1 MSEGP
6 LELRSLQGVGWA
18 PLAGAFNAAFSDY
31 AVPMAITPEGLAAM
45 QQRRGYSAALSFGA
59 FAGEQLVGFALTC
72 AEGER
77 IYNSGTGVTPAR
89 RGGGLAR
96 RLVEQVI
103 ATTSARRYVLEVI
116 DRNAPAIALYRRLG
130 FVERRGLQCWTWAGA
145 APAAPLPLLMS
156 SGGSVSSASSVTS
169 ALDSLAAD
177 FAADFDLEPS
187 WQNSLASIRRAAEP
201 PLVVGDERGFAVVFS
216 GSGSGSSS
224 GHSDVPLLCVRR
236 AARRGGHGARL
247 LASAS
252 AHCGRP
258 LRLINLDDRAAE
270 VAAFLT
276 AAGAT
281 RTVRQ
286 LEMIRPLP

>member
-1 MSEGP
+1 M
-6 LELRSLQGVGWA
+6 QGLGWA
-18 PLAGAFNAAFSDY
+18 PLADAFNAAFSDY

-45 QQRRGYSAALSFGA
+45 QQRRGYSAELSFGA

-72 AEGER
+72 ADGER

-103 ATTSARRYVLEVI
+103 GAASARRYVLEVI

-156 SGGSVSSASSVTS
+156 SMSSASSVSSASSASSVTS

-201 PLVVGDERGFAVVFS
+201 YLVVGDERGFAVVFS
-216 GSGSGSSS
+216 GSGSGS
-224 GHSDVPLLCVRR
+224 SDVPLLCVRR

-270 VAAFLT
+270 VAAFLA

>member
-18 PLAGAFNAAFSDY
+18 PLADAFNAAFSDY
-31 AVPMAITPEGLAAM
+31 AVPMAITPDGLASM
-45 QQRRGYSAALSFGA
+45 QQRRGYSAELSFGA

-103 ATTSARRYVLEVI
+103 AAASARRYVLEVI

-130 FVERRGLQCWTWAGA
+130 FVEQRGLQCWTWAGA

-156 SGGSVSSASSVTS
+156 SAGSAAS
-169 ALDSLAAD
+169 ALGSLAAD

-187 WQNSLASIRRAAEP
+187 WQNSLASIQRAAEP
-201 PLVVGDERGFAVVFS
+201 HLVVGDERGFAVVFS
-216 GSGSGSSS
+216 GSGSSS
-224 GHSDVPLLCVRR
+224 GTGSSDVPLLCVRR

-258 LRLINLDDRAAE
+258 LRLINLDERAAE
-270 VAAFLT
+270 VAAFLA